1 MSRNPAMAVV
11 IEGGLVQTIIIQAW
25 PAEIPLPRIV
35 IVDYDIEGASDDE
48 ITRFSIGGDPAEAF
62 CRGEVPQ
69 VYEALADAL
78 SPKVLLTALGDEA
91 DDDVRDSP
99 LAIARTLRERIVE
112 LDAQLS
118 RPKREPS
125 GDDYRRL
132 YELTRRGLIDLLT
145 ALGDPPTADT

>member
-11 IEGGLVQTIIIQAW
+11 IEGGLVQTIIVQAW
-25 PAEIPLPRIV
+25 PAVIPLPRIV

-48 ITRFSIGGDPAEAF
+48 ITRFSIGRDPAEAF
-62 CRGEVPQ
+62 CRGEAPQ
-69 VYEALADAL
+69 VYEALADPL
-78 SPKVLLTALGDEA
+78 SPKVVLAALGDVL
-91 DDDVRDSP
+91 DGDVRDSP
-99 LAIARTLRERIVE
+99 LAIARTLRETIVE

-118 RPKREPS
+118 RPT

-132 YELTRRGLIDLLT
+132 HALTRRGLIDLLT

>member
-1 MSRNPAMAVV
+1 MSRNPAIAVV
-11 IEGGLVQTIIIQAW
+11 IEGGLVQTIIIEAW

-48 ITRFSIGGDPAEAF
+48 ITRFSIGSDPAEAF

-78 SPKVLLTALGDEA
+78 SPQVVLAALGDGV

-118 RPKREPS
+118 RPT

-145 ALGDPPTADT
+145 ELGDAPTADT

>member
-11 IEGGLVQTIIIQAW
+11 IEGGLVQTIIVQAW

-35 IVDYDIEGASDDE
+35 IVDYDIEGASEDE
-48 ITRFSIGGDPAEAF
+48 ITRFSIGSDPAEAF

-78 SPKVLLTALGDEA
+78 SPKVVLAALGDGV
-91 DDDVRDSP
+91 DNDVRDSP
-99 LAIARTLRERIVE
+99 LAIARTLRESVVE

-118 RPKREPS
+118 RPT

>member
-35 IVDYDIEGASDDE
+35 IVDYDIEGTSDDE
-48 ITRFSIGGDPAEAF
+48 ITRFSIGSDPAEAF

-78 SPKVLLTALGDEA
+78 SPKVVLAALGDVL
-91 DDDVRDSP
+91 DGDVRDSP

-118 RPKREPS
+118 RPT

>member
-1 MSRNPAMAVV
+1 MSRCPALAVV
-11 IEGGLVQTIIIQAW
+11 IEGGLVQTIIVQEW

-48 ITRFSIGGDPAEAF
+48 ITRFSIGSDPAEAF
-62 CRGEVPQ
+62 CRGETPQ
-69 VYEALADAL
+69 VYEALPDAL
-78 SPKVLLTALGDEA
+78 SPKVVLAALGDGV
-91 DDDVRDSP
+91 DNDVRDSP
-99 LAIARTLRERIVE
+99 LAIARMLRERVGE

-145 ALGDPPTADT
+145 ALGDRPAANP

>member
-48 ITRFSIGGDPAEAF
+48 ITRFSIGSDPAEAF

-69 VYEALADAL
+69 VFEALADAL
-78 SPKVLLTALGDEA
+78 SPKAVLAALGEEV
-91 DDDVRDSP
+91 DDDVRDSS

-145 ALGDPPTADT
+145 ALGDAPTADT